1 MFILTAV
8 QHSWGG
14 GSDVGLRAA
23 GSRRTRMGRRAAMV
37 EGQTDRASG
46 RILMMGAGSRNNGT
60 RARQHAARARVVSPA
75 PVRSEFPHHRDDI
88 NLTWRTKSDWPPPSV
103 IMMDHGLDLRIS
115 VTLLHTL
122 LPCTS

>member
-8 QHSWGG
+8 RHSWGG
-14 GSDVGLRAA
+14 GGDVGLTAA

-46 RILMMGAGSRNNGT
+46 RILMMGAGSGNNGT
-60 RARQHAARARVVSPA
+60 RARQHVARARAVSAA

-88 NLTWRTKSDWPPPSV
+88 NLSWRKKSD
-103 IMMDHGLDLRIS
+103 
-115 VTLLHTL
+115 
-122 LPCTS
+122 

>member
-37 EGQTDRASG
+37 DGPTDRASG
-46 RILMMGAGSRNNGT
+46 RILMMGAGGGNNGT
-60 RARQHAARARVVSPA
+60 RARQHAARARAVSAA
-75 PVRSEFPHHRDDI
+75 PVRSEIPRSP
-88 NLTWRTKSDWPPPSV
+88 R
-103 IMMDHGLDLRIS
+103 
-115 VTLLHTL
+115 
-122 LPCTS
+122 